1 MYCEGGKR
9 NIYIKIMK
17 MWVIFDVIFKIIK

>member
-17 MWVIFDVIFKIIK
+17 MRVTFDAIFKIIK